1 MAEDMG
7 RQADAGPGGPPPHE
21 IWPAGYR
28 TYDALAG
35 LVDNSVNARGEGG
48 VSIRIA
54 LDYAAGSIQIVDDG
68 VGMGP
73 EGLLV
78 AVAADRDADPHRWGC
93 GAPGPGMGAA
103 CSFLG
108 RSFTVSTSW
117 AGSALEHVVECGE
130 PRREEGGALGPE
142 VISHA
147 ERKKGDTLEHGTS
160 ILVTGLRV
168 PLYARQTTLFKRR
181 LGERYCDYIR
191 EGQASIRIN
200 SVECPPVPPDTAA
213 GSARDFELDIQ
224 SGRVAGRIGLL
235 ARRPA
240 SVGGGGGGMSL
251 YRGDQLVRMHSQF
264 GMRGRPGADRV
275 TGHVSLDGVPVNSH
289 GTGFV
294 EDSAEYLEAERAF
307 GAHPVV
313 EEVLRDGGRGAN
325 TKRVD
330 FGHFYDYL
338 LGRRDDPAAI
348 SRRVGRQASRSLL
361 ASMPRLE
368 AEVGGKAVTVEYANA
383 GGPPYERHEEE
394 GGVRYVI
401 NKDSPVFGIVKN
413 PLYAVALV
421 GADLKA
427 SAGAPGGGLP
437 APRALHEAWA
447 SMVDGLAR
455 GRGER
460 TGRAGLPAGYSLSE
474 NLAGLRSV
482 LKDCYYDKFEF
493 TGLSTLAPYTHNALA
508 SPVYSLYT
516 ERGRGEYLRDV
527 IMDFGTGYV
536 PLLDPD
542 GRDMDMWR
550 HASGGKH
557 LVAVR
562 EYSASGLSGLVAP
575 PAKAWM
581 DLVREVRLHHM
592 PYTEED
598 LAAILDMLKCLRM
611 LSLRDLDII
620 ARRRKSEHARGLIE
634 RVFAT

>member
-1 MAEDMG
+1 MAEDMD
-7 RQADAGPGGPPPHE
+7 RQADVAPGESSPRG

-35 LVDNSVNARGEGG
+35 LVDNSVNARGEGAVG
-48 VSIRIA
+48 IQIA

-73 EGLLV
+73 EGLLG
-78 AVAADRDADPHRWGC
+78 AVAADRDAGPRRRGH
-93 GAPGPGMGAA
+93 GAPWPGMGAA

-108 RSFTVSTSW
+108 RSFTVSTSR
-117 AGSALEHVVECGE
+117 AGSALEHVVVCGE
-130 PRREEGGALGPE
+130 PRREEGGAPGPE
-142 VISHA
+142 VLSRS
-147 ERKKGDTLEHGTS
+147 ERKKGDPSAHGTS

-168 PLYARQTTLFKRR
+168 PLYAGQTTLFKRR
-181 LGERYCDYIR
+181 LGERCCDYIR
-191 EGQASIRIN
+191 EGQASIRVN

-213 GSARDFELDIQ
+213 WSVRDFELDTP
-224 SGRVAGRIGLL
+224 SGRVAGWIGLL

-240 SVGGGGGGMSL
+240 SGGGGGGISL
-251 YRGDQLVRMHSQF
+251 YRGDRLVSMHSPF
-264 GMRGRPGADRV
+264 GIRGRPGADRAV
-275 TGHVSLDGVPVNSH
+275 GRVSLDGVPLNTR

-307 GAHPVV
+307 GAHPAV
-313 EEVLRDGGRGAN
+313 EEALRDGGRGAGAGS
-325 TKRVD
+325 VD

-348 SRRVGRQASRSLL
+348 SRRVGHLASRALL

-368 AEVGGKAVTVEYANA
+368 AEVGGRAVTVEYADA
-383 GGPPYERHEEE
+383 GGPPYERHEVE

-401 NKDSPVFGIVKN
+401 NKDSPVFNVVKN
-413 PLYAVALV
+413 PLYIVALV
-421 GADLKA
+421 GADLRA
-427 SAGAPGGGLP
+427 SAVAPGGGRP

-455 GRGER
+455 GRGAR
-460 TGRAGLPAGYSLSE
+460 IGRAGLPAGYSLSE

-482 LKDCYYDKFEF
+482 LDDCYYDKFEF

-516 ERGRGEYLRDV
+516 ERGHGEYLCDV

-536 PLLDPD
+536 PLFDPD

-550 HASGGKH
+550 YASGDKR

-562 EYSASGLSGLVAP
+562 EYSAGELSGPVAP

-598 LAAILDMLKCLRM
+598 LAAILDMLKCQRM
-611 LSLRDLDII
+611 LSLRDLDVI